1 RLDQELR
8 PESATRHSAHGQ
20 EVFHLPGRRQQPGL
34 RGGPIQYEAYLNVH
48 PDDQDRM
55 ARAAAD
61 ASAFRTKQNKT
72 MSEATGRDVS
82 DPLFGSGYAWSD
94 FFGG

>member
-1 RLDQELR
+1 
-8 PESATRHSAHGQ
+8 
-20 EVFHLPGRRQQPGL
+20 
-34 RGGPIQYEAYLNVH
+34 
-48 PDDQDRM
+48 M